1 MITLGWD
8 EQTRVSLVPRA
19 TAYFIAQG
27 SFQKTVLFIQD
38 CCKKVPETGGLNNR
52 SLSSHTSGG
61 CKSEIKVVVGFVP
74 PKGSERRIHSRPL
87 CLAWRWLSSP
97 YVFRS
102 SFFFV
107 TKLPLHL
114 RTSVIS
120 DKGPPYW
127 FHGFPKWLSGKESA
141 WQETPVPTLGQE
153 DPLEKEMAAHSSI
166 LAWKIPWSEE
176 PGELQSM
183 GLQKSWT

>member
-74 PKGSERRIHSRPL
+74 PEGSERRIHSRPL

-141 WQETPVPTLGQE
+141 WQSLKEDTCFYVIIQRKSGRLPTGLIRE
-153 DPLEKEMAAHSSI
+153 YLPWIILSI
-166 LAWKIPWSEE
+166 LS
-176 PGELQSM
+176 
-183 GLQKSWT
+183 

>member
-1 MITLGWD
+1 M
-8 EQTRVSLVPRA
+8 
-19 TAYFIAQG
+19 
-27 SFQKTVLFIQD
+27 
-38 CCKKVPETGGLNNR
+38 
-52 SLSSHTSGG
+52 
-61 CKSEIKVVVGFVP
+61 
-74 PKGSERRIHSRPL
+74 
-87 CLAWRWLSSP
+87 
-97 YVFRS
+97 
-102 SFFFV
+102 

-127 FHGFPKWLSGKESA
+127 FHGLPRWLSGKESA

-183 GLQKSWT
+183 LDMTEHTRNGFIQCNYLCRDSVSKYSHILRF